1 MPNIYAI
8 DKKTEKIRFE
18 ADSIALI
25 KHAIAEIGEN
35 ENNFLILQE
44 FDMKYISRIVY
55 IDGECIYNNKDFW
68 CSDLSNILENYE
80 EHEVLDFMGN
90 SVGKLRFET
99 ELNNNRNRA
108 ANIDGKAGQIEYNM
122 TIGNEIISLLREE
135 CIETELKEITPLQ
148 IAAKTAQII
157 PMLQTGSFREA
168 NQLIAIMEPDE
179 FFTEER
185 LNKYSNMI
193 AAADVIQ
200 YAT

>member
-122 TIGNEIISLLREE
+122 AIGNEIISLLREE